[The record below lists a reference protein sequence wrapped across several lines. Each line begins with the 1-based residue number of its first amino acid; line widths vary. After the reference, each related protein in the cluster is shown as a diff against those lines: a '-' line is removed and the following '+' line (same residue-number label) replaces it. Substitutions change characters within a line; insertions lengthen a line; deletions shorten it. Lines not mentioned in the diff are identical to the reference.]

1 MHTLDLLDQAI
12 ATAKDLGYQIRREWL
27 DGQSGG
33 VCEIAGQRWIFLD
46 LSLSS
51 LEQLDQVL
59 EALRTDPALEQA
71 PLSPQM
77 SQILGRNRRAA

>member
-1 MHTLDLLDQAI
+1 MHTLDLLDQAL

-27 DGQSGG
+27 DGQAGG

-51 LEQLDQVL
+51 MEQLDQVL
-59 EALRTDPALEQA
+59 DALRTDPALEQA
-71 PLSPQM
+71 PLPPQ
-77 SQILGRNRRAA
+77 LGQLVGRRRAA

>member
-33 VCEIAGQRWIFLD
+33 VCEIGSQRWIFLD

-59 EALRTDPALEQA
+59 EALRSDPALAQA
-71 PLSPQM
+71 PLSPQL
-77 SQILGRNRRAA
+77 SQILGRTRRAA